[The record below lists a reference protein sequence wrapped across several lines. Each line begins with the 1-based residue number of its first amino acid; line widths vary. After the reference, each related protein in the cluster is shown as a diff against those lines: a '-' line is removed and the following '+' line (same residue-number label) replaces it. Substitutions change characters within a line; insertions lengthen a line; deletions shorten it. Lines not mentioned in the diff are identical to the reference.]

1 MSERRAKSN
10 TPSVSTAQSTTE
22 RVAGPDAAAPTM
34 TLGAVLAATRQRR
47 GLNQQQVAESL
58 KLDASIVHA
67 LECDALD
74 RLPHPAYARGY
85 YRTYARLLGVE
96 ASQWLGPLSG
106 SGPVASAVARPL
118 RRHAPQRRNHEHRG
132 VLAVSLGVALL
143 VGAIGVWLQSPEQ
156 VANDESRWLV
166 DVAQPDQSESQP
178 TAHHD
183 VGLTVVETIPA
194 ETFDEVAELIP
205 ARLQANAD
213 GGWGLLQIDTIDDS
227 AVPEVHV
234 QPLDETDVAPR
245 DGELLVQLSGASWLD
260 IRDADDARLLY
271 GLFDGP
277 GDYLLQGAPPYRVVV
292 GDASQVTL
300 HHAGAPLELGS
311 AEPGRVV
318 RLQVP

>member
-1 MSERRAKSN
+1 MSERRAKLDS
-10 TPSVSTAQSTTE
+10 PPVSAVQHTTE
-22 RVAGPDAAAPTM
+22 HAAGPDAAGPTM

-47 GLNQQQVAESL
+47 GLSQQQVAESL
-58 KLDASIVHA
+58 KLDASIVRA

-85 YRTYARLLGVE
+85 FRTYARMLGVE

-106 SGPVASAVARPL
+106 SAPVAASPL
-118 RRHAPQRRNHEHRG
+118 RGCARRGNSHEHRG
-132 VLAVSLGVALL
+132 ILAVSLGAALL
-143 VGAIGVWLQSPEQ
+143 VGAIGVWLHSPQQ
-156 VANDESRWLV
+156 VASDEGHLRV
-166 DVAQPDQSESQP
+166 DVAQPEQSVPQP
-178 TAHHD
+178 TADRD
-183 VGLTVVETIPA
+183 VGLTVVETIPF
-194 ETFDEVAELIP
+194 ETFDEMTELVP
-205 ARLQANAD
+205 ARLQASAD
-213 GGWGLLQIDTIDDS
+213 GGWGLLQVDSMDVS
-227 AVPEVHV
+227 AVAAVHV
-234 QPLDETDVAPR
+234 QPLDETDAVQR

-277 GDYLLQGAPPYRVVV
+277 GDYLLQGTPPYRVVV